1 MKEITDCI
9 VAVAS
14 IAASV
19 VMIWLINRDDK

>member
-9 VAVAS
+9 VAVAA

-19 VMIWLINRDDK
+19 IVILITTRNDK

>member
-1 MKEITDCI
+1 MKEIADCI

-14 IAASV
+14 SAASV